1 VEKIKK
7 LTLCCAVLL
16 MLSGCLGSNRPYP
29 VNTFQKALDRMP
41 KQIMSVPGRTLWMK
55 AFVFNNI
62 KLSAKSRNIST
73 WPLADTEEIK
83 DWLLAMG
90 HNVGSAT
97 DAAVD
102 LGNWRH
108 TEMLNPTS
116 WDWNCY
122 DVPKDH
128 EVIKSEAP
136 IQAFIT
142 WMERHNFEVK
152 AREPAIVLSQ
162 AGFHRDSVVFG
173 SGTVTGTDGVT
184 FINREVPEDG
194 TIIPAFEIYSKDGES
209 LLAVPEILE
218 LTGRMPDDIFTGFV
232 CKLES
237 SISNHNQITIKDDTG
252 MSGVPLTADQT
263 IEAIKFGRPKTLTWF
278 SCAHLIKN
286 NEHGLSWEFLY
297 DSEEEAKKDLPN
309 LKQAIE
315 TAKGRFTNKS
325 WWYEDL
331 HLTKPEITQ
340 DGKYIKIWAS
350 FNIAP
355 EIKEKIRT
363 LNMTKE
369 ERKELWFEVRAL
381 FDLQD
386 KFLRRDYGILWQNY

>member
-1 VEKIKK
+1 
-7 LTLCCAVLL
+7 
-16 MLSGCLGSNRPYP
+16 MLFVSGCNGSDRPYP
-29 VNTFQKALDRMP
+29 TNTFQQALDRMP
-41 KQIMSVPGRTLWMK
+41 KKIMSLSGRPLRMK
-55 AFVFNNI
+55 GFVFNNI
-62 KLSAKSRNIST
+62 RHAAKSRNLSY
-73 WPLADTEEIK
+73 WPVANTEEIK
-83 DWLLAMG
+83 DWLLGMG

-116 WDWNCY
+116 WIWNCF
-122 DVPKDH
+122 DVTKDH

-136 IQAFIT
+136 IQAFVT

-173 SGTVTGTDGVT
+173 SGTVTGPDGVT
-184 FINREVPEDG
+184 FINRDVPEDG

-209 LLAVPEILE
+209 LLAVPEIRE
-218 LTGRMPDDIFTGFV
+218 LSGRMPDDIFTGFV
-232 CKLES
+232 CKLDS
-237 SISNHNQITIKDDTG
+237 PVSIHNQITFKDDTG

-263 IEAIKFGRPKTLTWF
+263 IETIKLGRPKTLGWF
-278 SCAHLIKN
+278 SCAHLVKN

-297 DSEEEAKKDLPN
+297 DSEEEARKDLPN
-309 LKQAIE
+309 LAQAIE
-315 TAKGRFTNKS
+315 TIKGRFTKKS

-331 HLTKPEITQ
+331 HLNKPEITQ
-340 DGKYIKIWAS
+340 EGKFVKIWAT
-350 FNIAP
+350 FNLAP
-355 EIKEKIRT
+355 DIKEKIQT
-363 LNMTKE
+363 LKMTSE
-369 ERKELWFEVRAL
+369 EKKELWFDVRAL